1 MGREFIDIFEDWA
14 PLYDDSVTGKD
25 AQYEKVFEHYD
36 QILSE
41 VVEKSLDKVLE
52 FGVGTGNL
60 TNQLLKEGKSVIG
73 IEPSSAMRKIAQ
85 KKIPDITI
93 LDGDFIN
100 FPKLTMPINS
110 IVSTYAFHHLTDE
123 EKKQAIKQFH
133 EVLQPKGMVVFGDT
147 MFETIEAKQKQIDIA
162 RKKGFKALA
171 EDLERE
177 YYPIIETVRN
187 AFEKYNF
194 HVSFKQ
200 MNDFV
205 WIISAIKIA

>member
-41 VVEKSLDKVLE
+41 VVEKSQHRVLE

-60 TNQLLKEGKSVIG
+60 TKQLLKEGKSVIG
-73 IEPSSAMRKIAQ
+73 IEPSTAMREIAQ
-85 KKIPDITI
+85 KKLPDITI

-100 FPKLTMPINS
+100 FPKLTMPIDS

-123 EKKQAIKQFH
+123 EKEQAIRQFQ
-133 EVLQPKGMVVFGDT
+133 EVLEPKGVVVFGDT
-147 MFETIEAKQKQIDIA
+147 MFETIEAKQEQIDLA
-162 RKKGFKALA
+162 REQGFDELA

-177 YYPIIETVRN
+177 YYPTIETVRN
-187 AFEKYNF
+187 AFEKYHF

-205 WIISAIKIA
+205 WIIRAKK